1 MSTINGVDLDAL
13 NDTIEAVTNQ
23 RDLGR
28 VTFSVDGAWEGGFRL
43 ATATGSLVQAGQA
56 DDSRAGRFD
65 MSSDEPVA
73 LLGSDTAASP
83 GEYVLQALAGCYTV
97 TLAANA
103 AARGIT
109 LDGYR
114 LHLEADFDLA
124 GFLGVDK
131 DQSPGA
137 QQIRVDVELDA
148 PNATRE
154 QLDELIKVV
163 ESRSPHPRH
172 ADAPDRGHHHAGL
185 TGPYTRGARTDCTQK
200 SSPSGAPFDQAVE
213 ALRAVVRTPRAPDHL
228 PRALRPHRD
237 RGRKVLRST
246 PSRICIFAMSA
257 TTL

>member
-13 NDTIEAVTNQ
+13 NDTVEAVTNQ

-43 ATATGSLVQAGQA
+43 AAATGSLVQAGRA

-137 QQIRVDVELDA
+137 QQIRVEVELDA

-163 ESRSPHPRH
+163 ESRSPIR
-172 ADAPDRGHHHAGL
+172 DTL
-185 TGPYTRGARTDCTQK
+185 M
-200 SSPSGAPFDQAVE
+200 
-213 ALRAVVRTPRAPDHL
+213 
-228 PRALRPHRD
+228 RPIE
-237 RGRKVLRST
+237 VT
-246 PSRICIFAMSA
+246 
-257 TTL
+257 TTLT